1 MMNPGMHTHMAQMAE
16 MMNKMSQMMGKWQ
29 QMTPEQHEEMM
40 NIMGRMS
47 HMMENMSMAQGGQLQ
62 PEQQKQLNQA
72 QKSLDSLYDHV
83 GH

>member
-1 MMNPGMHTHMAQMAE
+1 MMQ
-16 MMNKMSQMMGKWQ
+16 
-29 QMTPEQHEEMM
+29 
-40 NIMGRMS
+40 
-47 HMMENMSMAQGGQLQ
+47 NMSMAQGGQLQ